1 MEYQTILEIGWWR
14 RIELRYGNNLQD
26 VEDIDIL
33 LKWAIRSLNS
43 NSDNDEDKNEVQR
56 LQNNG
61 SELINQQLGRLK
73 V

>member
-1 MEYQTILEIGWWR
+1 MKYQTILEIGWWR

-26 VEDIDIL
+26 VEDDL